1 MTREKF
7 PSTIYVQNATVFPS
21 NLTSNFARV
30 KCGNITNIGS
40 SVIATKLI
48 LCDLPKALT
57 NKIEVCG

>member
-1 MTREKF
+1 M
-7 PSTIYVQNATVFPS
+7 QNATVFAS
-21 NLTSNFARV
+21 NLKSNFARV
-30 KCGNITNIGS
+30 KCGNITSGFFGS